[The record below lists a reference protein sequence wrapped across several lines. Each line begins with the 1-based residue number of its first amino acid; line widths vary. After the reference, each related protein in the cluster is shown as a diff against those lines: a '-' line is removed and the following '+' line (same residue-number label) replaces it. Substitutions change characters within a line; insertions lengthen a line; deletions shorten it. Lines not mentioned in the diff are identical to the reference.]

1 MKKTTLPFF
10 MLSLFVLS
18 IATGC
23 KNDTKSSNSSSSL
36 SKEYPTLAQAIQNTT
51 EYAVT
56 FGGRDDDEWYFEF
69 VLDDYYFYEP
79 ANEGY
84 IILQEDPQYFHA
96 VTKTTNTDEN
106 GYFYYELNVHGKR
119 GLTAMIENYY
129 YTRLID
135 IVARYCDDFVQVE
148 ENLWSCSVAQLGDEL
163 EAYFQAGTFG
173 YANYFEIKISED
185 GKIEKLMPY
194 EVAQNSEYLLTEI
207 IFKQMELSDYA
218 AYQRWVQKGK
228 PIDLQIY
235 DLKMGY
241 FIGNN
246 YYAVYDDEEVKIQGT
261 VTDIDAENNV
271 YIANSNPLY
280 GSVGL
285 KVQLADKTHLPAI
298 NDIIE
303 VQGCIQL
310 DEYSTYLS
318 NASFKQTGNQSTYP
332 PAYDEE
338 TLVDSYGGGIYAA
351 SFFSLTSYFSDSLYS
366 TFAYIESIPKE
377 NIENQDTEI
386 ILICPQFVA
395 DNDPLRMKLV
405 LPKEMDSQKRDAY
418 LQTLNEYGIY
428 QNAANPEIEISIQ
441 NVLLSFDMDF
451 VSHVILNVIETTII
465 TKRMNFVE
473 KVASVTGYNDFPM
486 IETTSYTSYR
496 FGGSTGMFLEQQYGM
511 TSQNTVG
518 VYLFIS
524 SVSLENVEKFIA
536 DLENE
541 NFVLHDEIKDAYS
554 GRHTIY
560 KKQDYIVDMVV
571 STAMMDY
578 ENKSVSLW
586 VYKGELLYKETI
598 FEVVNQEIGDFFP
611 AEDFVKLANS
621 YEADYNHFELLN
633 YAGHDFDKENPL
645 HCFTIDLDYE
655 GLLDLTAAYREKG
668 YSYYRNEDNS
678 LYTYTTRGSNHYVL
692 YKNIENS
699 EEKLFVDIAM
709 YPTTDYTYAGHNLY
723 SYRVEVLI
731 YQKTEPLSTYYEPN
745 LDAFMEEICSISPDA
760 VFQVSLP
767 EDAKIE
773 YLKPS
778 GTYAFVEYG
787 YYLDAELFIYSSDV
801 EAVYQALVQ
810 GLENA
815 GYNYAYSGQKSD
827 LYRKVID
834 PNSYTNSDIL
844 LMKDESRGF
853 VRVIN
858 GIGGVD
864 F

>member
-135 IVARYCDDFVQVE
+135 IVARY
-148 ENLWSCSVAQLGDEL
+148 S
-163 EAYFQAGTFG
+163 
-173 YANYFEIKISED
+173 
-185 GKIEKLMPY
+185 
-194 EVAQNSEYLLTEI
+194 
-207 IFKQMELSDYA
+207 
-218 AYQRWVQKGK
+218 
-228 PIDLQIY
+228 
-235 DLKMGY
+235 
-241 FIGNN
+241 
-246 YYAVYDDEEVKIQGT
+246 
-261 VTDIDAENNV
+261 
-271 YIANSNPLY
+271 
-280 GSVGL
+280 
-285 KVQLADKTHLPAI
+285 
-298 NDIIE
+298 
-303 VQGCIQL
+303 
-310 DEYSTYLS
+310 
-318 NASFKQTGNQSTYP
+318 YP